1 MIRVTA
7 LAAAAWL
14 LFNPL
19 LQAQEPR
26 GIVYDFSATWCGPC
40 QQMAPIVEKLQREG
54 LSIRKVDV
62 DQEQTLTSQFKVS
75 AMPTFVLVIDG
86 KEADRRVGRMTES
99 DLRRMISAIPTTTS
113 GNKGHVSS
121 SRGSVIPVELG
132 EPGPIVRPQPMQTA
146 DARAAQPEQKPGLR
160 DLIPFGKKEKEST
173 PAVVRGND
181 SDLTS
186 DPRTMSH
193 EDAID
198 PMQASV
204 RIRVITNGRIDLGSG
219 TVISSRAGISQILT
233 CAHIFKEFGDDSRIE
248 VDVFDHGRATQ
259 YLARLKKFDKDS
271 DVGLIEI
278 PTAAPVAATLVA
290 AVEEM
295 PRVGEPVAAI
305 GCSGGEEPTR
315 QQSRVTDIDKYEGP
329 HNLLCTGVPVRG
341 RSGGGL
347 FNRHGAIIGVCS
359 AADEEQQ
366 RGFYSGLKAIHK
378 LLDDCSL
385 AHLYKT
391 ETPASPVA
399 SQPAQALASQPAAGP
414 FDSAFAALENN
425 APAAAPA
432 APQTAAATQAFPPA
446 AAAAAGSSPM
456 DVQAGDAEVVVIIR
470 DRNQPQSQNRVVI
483 LHQASPKFLSY
494 LSGELQEDTL
504 DSSMLGTMGATSTL
518 PRGLQTA
525 PRGSTVET
533 AKQILQP
540 TTLSQPVMPHK
551 YIRQASAPAGN
562 VH

>member
-62 DQEQTLTSQFKVS
+62 DQEQALTSQFKVN

-121 SRGSVIPVELG
+121 SRASVIPVELG

-160 DLIPFGKKEKEST
+160 DLIPFGKKEKESA

-186 DPRTMSH
+186 DPRTLSH

-278 PTAAPVAATLVA
+278 PTASPVAATLVA
-290 AVEEM
+290 GVEEM

-329 HNLLCTGVPVRG
+329 HNLLCIGVPVRG

-347 FNRHGAIIGVCS
+347 FNRHGEIIGVCS

-385 AHLYKT
+385 AHLYKS
-391 ETPASPVA
+391 ETPASPA
-399 SQPAQALASQPAAGP
+399 SSQPAQALASQPAAGP
-414 FDSAFAALENN
+414 FDSAFAALEND
-425 APAAAPA
+425 APVAVS
-432 APQTAAATQAFPPA
+432 AATQAQAQAFPTTASA
-446 AAAAAGSSPM
+446 AASASPM

-504 DSSMLGTMGATSTL
+504 DSSMLGALNATPAI
-518 PRGLQTA
+518 PRSLQPLQA
-525 PRGSTVET
+525 GTVET

-540 TTLSQPVMPHK
+540 TTLSQPVVPHK
-551 YIRQASAPAGN
+551 FTRRASAPAGN